1 MEDFFISCFQDNHEK
16 VERLLEI
23 TSKSESVEDYTK
35 NENWGCVIE
44 DGSALSNDS
53 ATSEYLNQ
61 EFCVVDESPSNMNL
75 KHLVLLEQTKK
86 VSDDLQGYLVT
97 YFCFV
102 KTARLSYIGLLENSS
117 HSILV
122 LQRPMAQNYSNLCFL
137 VKMNFS
143 TSARIRQRRE
153 ISFLI

>member
-1 MEDFFISCFQDNHEK
+1 M
-16 VERLLEI
+16 ERLLEI
-23 TSKSESVEDYTK
+23 TSKSESVEEYTK

-61 EFCVVDESPSNMNL
+61 EFCVADESPSNTKL

-122 LQRPMAQNYSNLCFL
+122 L
-137 VKMNFS
+137 
-143 TSARIRQRRE
+143 
-153 ISFLI
+153 